1 MDTGLSGDSME
12 KLKGVR
18 IAPLDD
24 DDDDFE
30 GQENEEVQEP
40 TFEEEEEDDDD
51 YDEEEEPVTLGFVEK
66 PKHSWSL
73 LRQLFPSKAGGVPVY
88 VF

>member
-1 MDTGLSGDSME
+1 ME

-40 TFEEEEEDDDD
+40 TFKEEEEDDDD
-51 YDEEEEPVTLGFVEK
+51 YDEEEEPVTLTFF
-66 PKHSWSL
+66 
-73 LRQLFPSKAGGVPVY
+73 LRNLSTPGLFSAILAKLVVY
-88 VF
+88 RYMSFDS